1 MKYPKGIAVSSRDG
15 TVYISDQNT
24 DSIKKFT
31 SDGVF
36 IIEWGTFGNAN
47 GKFRNPEGIAV
58 SPLDGSVYVTETGNN
73 DRIQK
78 FSVGP

>member
-1 MKYPKGIAVSSRDG
+1 MSSLDG

-36 IIEWGTFGNAN
+36 IIEWGTEGYGD

-73 DRIQK
+73 DRIQE

>member
-1 MKYPKGIAVSSRDG
+1 MSPLDG

-24 DSIKKFT
+24 DSIKKYN
-31 SDGVF
+31 SDGVP

-58 SPLDGSVYVTETGNN
+58 SPLDGNVYVTETGNH
-73 DRIQK
+73 DRIQE